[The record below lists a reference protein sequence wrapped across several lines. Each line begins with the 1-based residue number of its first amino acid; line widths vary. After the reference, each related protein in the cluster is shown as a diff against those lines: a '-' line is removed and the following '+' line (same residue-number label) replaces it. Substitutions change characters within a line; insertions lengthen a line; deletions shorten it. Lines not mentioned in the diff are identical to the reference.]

1 MLMNDLAN
9 LLAQTAI
16 FSKLAPSDCANL
28 ANLACPRRLDQGEF
42 LCHQGDVW
50 PHFAYLMSGE
60 MRWVLLSVSGKEYVI
75 TDLKPPR
82 VFWGHSFFDDQP
94 MPACLHATQPATVY
108 LWSRKTALPILIRNP
123 EVLWQ
128 VTKELVRMM
137 RRSREIIYGL
147 VFQPAAGR
155 LANLLLNQ
163 FPRQETP
170 SIERSITLSEIASR
184 IATSPEVV
192 SRLLHQFE
200 SEGIVEINRA
210 SITLSDRPALEQLA
224 NSQDKWIR
232 K

>member
-1 MLMNDLAN
+1 MNDLAN
-9 LLAQTAI
+9 LLAQTAV

-28 ANLACPRRLDQGEF
+28 ANLACPRRLDHGEF

-50 PHFAYLMSGE
+50 PHFAYLVSGE
-60 MRWVLLSVSGKEYVI
+60 MRWVLLSASGKEYVI

-94 MPACLHATQPATVY
+94 MPACLHATQPASVY
-108 LWSRKTALPILIRNP
+108 LWSRETALPILIHNP
-123 EVLWQ
+123 EGLWQ

-163 FPRQETP
+163 FPRQEIP
-170 SIERSITLSEIASR
+170 CIERTITLGEMAVR
-184 IATSPEVV
+184 IACSPEAV

-200 SEGIVEINRA
+200 SAGILEITRA
-210 SITLSDRPALEQLA
+210 SITLNNRAALEQLA
-224 NSQDKWIR
+224 DSID
-232 K
+232 